1 MIHVI
6 LDQCLE
12 RIRAQRATVAE
23 CLARYP
29 DFALELAPLL
39 DMALAI
45 ESLPDVKPSGDFR
58 QTMRAFLLHLPLHI
72 TSLPRAGG
80 VLLDPD
86 QQPSHVN

>member
-1 MIHVI
+1 MINMI

-12 RIRAQRATVAE
+12 RIRAGQATAAE

-45 ESLPDVKPSGDFR
+45 EALPEVKPSTDFR
-58 QTMRAFLLHLPLHI
+58 QTMRSFLLHLPLRI
-72 TSLPRAGG
+72 AVSSRNSGLM
-80 VLLDPD
+80 LDPNR
-86 QQPSHVN
+86 QPSQAN